1 MRNHMSLTHSLAN
14 TIRSLRA
21 LRSISQ
27 EELAYGA
34 GIDRRYLSDV
44 ENGKRNISLDVLER
58 FASYFNIP
66 LSRFI
71 HMAESGGPFSDVDQ
85 LKESLIEKGFENA
98 VVLEAPDFIE
108 AVTGVT
114 ECGKVVYSYS
124 AMIGS
129 LMSQD
134 EMTYEEAIEFL
145 DFNTIRALPY
155 MGENAPV
162 IMYDI
167 EP

>member
-1 MRNHMSLTHSLAN
+1 MSLTHSLAN

-71 HMAESGGPFSDVDQ
+71 HMAESFP
-85 LKESLIEKGFENA
+85 
-98 VVLEAPDFIE
+98 
-108 AVTGVT
+108 
-114 ECGKVVYSYS
+114 
-124 AMIGS
+124 M
-129 LMSQD
+129 
-134 EMTYEEAIEFL
+134 
-145 DFNTIRALPY
+145 
-155 MGENAPV
+155 
-162 IMYDI
+162 
-167 EP
+167 